1 VLIDGPDCKLWVEVR
16 GEGEPVTV
24 FGHGITS
31 SVAEISAFS
40 SKTPGTRVLFDF
52 RGHGRSESPPAEA
65 GYDVRAMRRD
75 LEAVAGRY
83 GATRAM
89 GTSMGAAT
97 ILSVL
102 ADDPNRFERAV
113 LFIPAWIFGDAHPGE
128 HGYHRLA
135 ELLETKPLEEVADAL
150 TEAPENQP
158 LFSARGHWRDLVRW
172 RVMRMNATGVPRA
185 LRAYSTGSP
194 PVGDPERLRRVE
206 IPVLILAHEG
216 DPIHDAETARRLAE
230 ILPNARLQM
239 WPAPLAMLD
248 DLPAFARLIGDFLGG
263 DDAA

>member
-1 VLIDGPDCKLWVEVR
+1 MLIDGPNCKLWVEVR

-24 FGHGITS
+24 FAHGITS
-31 SVAEISAFS
+31 SIAEISAFS

-52 RGHGRSESPPAEA
+52 RGHGRSESPPPEA

-75 LEAVAGRY
+75 LEAVADR
-83 GATRAM
+83 ATHAM

-102 ADDPNRFERAV
+102 ADDPRRFERVV

-128 HGYHRLA
+128 QGYLRLA

-158 LFSARGHWRDLVRW
+158 LFAARGHWRDLVRW
-172 RVMRMNATGVPRA
+172 RVMHMNATGVPRA
-185 LRAYSTGSP
+185 LRAYTTGRP
-194 PVGDPERLRRVE
+194 PVEDPERLRRVAT
-206 IPVLILAHEG
+206 PVLILAHEG
-216 DPIHDAETARRLAE
+216 DPIHDIATARRLAE
-230 ILPNARLQM
+230 LLPNARLEV

-248 DLPAFARLIGDFLGG
+248 DLPAFARLIGDFLAG